1 MQQQTLEPNAFRR
14 GRGGRPTR
22 QEAERRHLS
31 LLTAA
36 TRLFLENGWD
46 GASVDEIS
54 RQSGVAKR
62 FIYARYP
69 DKAALFVAALQ
80 RYLDEQIEVLHRTD
94 AQPFDVEEGLYGLG
108 ERLLDIALRP
118 ETLAFHRL
126 LIAEAPKFPDL
137 AKQFVERNRRRAI
150 GEISNVLAGYASRGL
165 IQSGDLDMIAEQF
178 FILVIGI
185 PQRLAL
191 LIGRDK
197 TESGQQ
203 RIEAAVRLFLYG
215 CRKRQDQTVANG

>member
-1 MQQQTLEPNAFRR
+1 
-14 GRGGRPTR
+14 
-22 QEAERRHLS
+22 
-31 LLTAA
+31 LLMAA
-36 TRLFLENGWD
+36 TRIFLENGWD

-80 RYLDEQIEVLHRTD
+80 RYLDEQIEVLHNTETPP
-94 AQPFDVEEGLYGLG
+94 ANVEEGLYGLG

-126 LIAEAPKFPDL
+126 LIAEAPKFPLL
-137 AKQFVERNRRRAI
+137 AKLFVERNRRRVI
-150 GEISNVLAGYASRGL
+150 GEITSVLAGYASRGL
-165 IQSGDLDMIAEQF
+165 IQTCDLEMAAEQF

-191 LIGRDK
+191 LIGRDE
-197 TESGQQ
+197 TESG
-203 RIEAAVRLFLYG
+203 EPWLKAAVHLFLDG
-215 CRKRQDQTVANG
+215 CGKEEEPAPKNEHDKRP

>member
-1 MQQQTLEPNAFRR
+1 VQHQTLEPIAFRR
-14 GRGGRPTR
+14 GQGGRPTR
-22 QEAERRHLS
+22 QEAERRHLR
-31 LLTAA
+31 LLTEA

-80 RYLDEQIEVLHRTD
+80 RYLDEQIEVLHEIEP
-94 AQPFDVEEGLYGLG
+94 QPFDIEDGLQSLG

-126 LIAEAPKFPDL
+126 LIAEAPKFPGL
-137 AKQFVERNRRRAI
+137 AKQFVERNRRRVI
-150 GEISNVLAGYASRGL
+150 GEIRNALAGYASRGL
-165 IQSGDLDMIAEQF
+165 IQTCDLETAAEQF

-191 LIGRDK
+191 LIGRDE
-197 TESGQQ
+197 TESGEQWLK
-203 RIEAAVRLFLYG
+203 AAVRLFLGG
-215 CRKRQDQTVANG
+215 CGKR

>member
-1 MQQQTLEPNAFRR
+1 VQQQTLEPHAFKR
-14 GRGGRPTR
+14 GPGGRPTR

-36 TRLFLENGWD
+36 TRIFLENGWE

-80 RYLDEQIEVLHRTD
+80 RYLDEQIEVLHNTE
-94 AQPFDVEEGLYGLG
+94 APPANVEEGLYGLG

-126 LIAEAPKFPDL
+126 LIAEAPKFPDI
-137 AKQFVERNRRRAI
+137 AKQFVERNRRRVF
-150 GEISNVLAGYASRGL
+150 GEIRNVLAGYASRGL
-165 IQSGDLDMIAEQF
+165 IQSDDLEMAAEQF

-191 LIGRDK
+191 LIGRD
-197 TESGQQ
+197 EANSSQQ
-203 RIEAAVRLFLYG
+203 RIKAAVRLFLGG
-215 CRKRQDQTVANG
+215 CGKQ

>member
-1 MQQQTLEPNAFRR
+1 
-14 GRGGRPTR
+14 
-22 QEAERRHLS
+22 

-54 RQSGVAKR
+54 RRSGVAKR

-80 RYLDEQIEVLHRTD
+80 RYLDEQIEVLHKTE
-94 AQPFDVEEGLYGLG
+94 AQPLDIEDGLYSLG
-108 ERLLDIALRP
+108 EKLLEIALRP

-126 LIAEAPKFPDL
+126 LIAEAPKFPLL
-137 AKQFVERNRRRAI
+137 AKQFAERNRRRVI
-150 GEISNVLAGYASRGL
+150 GEIGNVLAGYASRGL
-165 IQSGDLDMIAEQF
+165 IQSGDLETAAEQF

-191 LIGRDK
+191 LIGGDDAA
-197 TESGQQ
+197 SGGLK
-203 RIEAAVRLFLYG
+203 IKAAVRLFLDG
-215 CRKRQDQTVANG
+215 CRTRQNPAAGNS